1 MTTYIYDIVLSMA
14 ELSAAAIAGA
24 ARALML
30 AGRWRLAAGLLDH
43 AVPADEGERAV
54 LAVAYAEAA
63 VDEDFWKRTGG
74 GSTALDR
81 ATAALAN
88 ADGDGDAGADAE
100 LVFDLEFIR
109 LKHDYA
115 GELFGSGDGEPSWGP
130 DGRDPA
136 VAEGLSSRAE
146 RLRDSAPD
154 ASRRANAAF
163 YAGVIAENLR
173 GDSAAGRACFQE
185 ALRCGEEAGDGL
197 IMSYAVR
204 HLGYQEAEH
213 GDRARARDMLQRSME
228 LRQRAGCVPLV
239 LAQQF
244 ALAELAR
251 DAGDVAW
258 ARTIG
263 EQVRTWARALGNVWL
278 VPAADSL
285 LSGSAAEAGEL

>member
-1 MTTYIYDIVLSMA
+1 MA
-14 ELSAAAIAGA
+14 ELSAADIAGA

-30 AGRWRLAAGLLDH
+30 AGRWRLAAELLDR

-54 LAVAYAEAA
+54 LAVADAEAA
-63 VDEDFWKRTGG
+63 VDQDFWERTGG

-81 ATAALAN
+81 ATAAVGRDQGVLA
-88 ADGDGDAGADAE
+88 
-100 LVFDLEFIR
+100 FDLEFIR

-115 GELFGSGDGEPSWGP
+115 SELFGAGDGEPSWGP
-130 DGRDPA
+130 DGRDRV
-136 VAEGLSSRAE
+136 VAERLSSRAE
-146 RLRDSAPD
+146 ALRDGAPD

-197 IMSYAVR
+197 IVSYALR

-228 LRQRAGCVPLV
+228 LRQSAGCVPLV

-244 ALAELAR
+244 ALAELAMNT
-251 DAGDVAW
+251 GDVAW
-258 ARTIG
+258 ARTAADL
-263 EQVRTWARALGNVWL
+263 VRTWARALGDTWL
-278 VPAADSL
+278 GPAAESL
-285 LSGSAAEAGEL
+285 LSGSAGSAG